1 VLLPRQPLPDCG
13 IEFQSPTL
21 QFSDVSG
28 SSDDDSNSSLAND
41 VPAEAFS
48 PRSGLRR
55 SALDNILITE
65 WDARSE
71 QGLFRYDVTACESK
85 LLPGKWGFV
94 SQCNEGR
101 GSKKRATEYRID
113 KVVQEFDRSKFN
125 FTKALQKEVLFAFDM
140 GDAPD
145 DLEGHNFELK
155 PVEESPS
162 LVFINVSP
170 IEHGHVLL
178 VPRVLDFL
186 PQQATPETVL
196 TCLAFVKAAN
206 NPYFRAGF
214 NSLGAYGT
222 INHLHFQAYYLH
234 APFPIER
241 APTVP
246 LEAEAASRK
255 RSRDAAKVLRL
266 ADYPVN
272 ALVYEAGSCLEE
284 LATMVG
290 SACMRLAEANIPHN
304 LIVADQGARVF
315 LIPQCFAERQA
326 KGEIP
331 EKILKTQVN
340 PAAFEI
346 AGHLPLKSRADYDA
360 IDEEYAVELIAAASL
375 PEDRF
380 SEAVKI
386 ALCGK

>member
-1 VLLPRQPLPDCG
+1 MPLYLNRVPTVLSLSQLDKDGPDGPINAASLLTPDAAVLDVHGAYLPVYNYATAKVLKSKRVRSFGDLLSVPDIDAFVG
-13 IEFQSPTL
+13 PTL

-222 INHLHFQAYYLH
+222 INHLHFQVAVPSSVRDCPLH
-234 APFPIER
+234 TRPPPSPPTQKKTLLFLLCLRELSCSLAPFSVLLLSQPISLG
-241 APTVP
+241 VGH
-246 LEAEAASRK
+246 AAIS
-255 RSRDAAKVLRL
+255 
-266 ADYPVN
+266 
-272 ALVYEAGSCLEE
+272 AGS
-284 LATMVG
+284 VP
-290 SACMRLAEANIPHN
+290 SF
-304 LIVADQGARVF
+304 V
-315 LIPQCFAERQA
+315 
-326 KGEIP
+326 
-331 EKILKTQVN
+331 
-340 PAAFEI
+340 
-346 AGHLPLKSRADYDA
+346 LPSP
-360 IDEEYAVELIAAASL
+360 V
-375 PEDRF
+375 
-380 SEAVKI
+380 V
-386 ALCGK
+386 